1 VNHSSALAQPIQM
14 NARPIIYASS
24 SLLILAIGWGWWS
37 ASHSPIP
44 QQDSVLRPTA
54 SPGPPA
60 TAAGKQVPVP
70 NPVADD
76 PGPSARAIVSRGE
89 ALQEENRQVREKLAA
104 GDFSALPET
113 LKVADLPLETAL
125 PKAVPASP
133 VR

>member
-1 VNHSSALAQPIQM
+1 
-14 NARPIIYASS
+14 
-24 SLLILAIGWGWWS
+24 
-37 ASHSPIP
+37 
-44 QQDSVLRPTA
+44 
-54 SPGPPA
+54 
-60 TAAGKQVPVP
+60 
-70 NPVADD
+70 VADD